1 MSSSAAVSSD
11 NTSSFKVPANLGEF
25 NQVLNGLGL
34 VPIPLSVMTVLKARE
49 PRQRVLD
56 ALARATLGDLNAKT
70 YLNRILREAREASG
84 QAIGDGATTT
94 ASKPSTRALAQSG
107 ERPALRVVEST
118 PLPRASTAAT
128 PVKTAPPSP
137 DLSNQPKPAE
147 TAAPRRKEERPR
159 LNCHVYGQ
167 SAALCFEADQTRA
180 GEPTVALD
188 AALAKGQKQ
197 KDNERAF
204 DWASKIRLQLTRTE
218 LPVVLG
224 VFLHILPG
232 CEFKYHGEHRD
243 KGFSVANQGD
253 SFLVRVFAKE
263 QPPRV
268 VPIGPEDAV
277 RVAALLMQQY
287 RFSLGEWL
295 SGTDIMLLLK
305 AVLPMKARE
314 RVHADGNG
322 R

>member
-1 MSSSAAVSSD
+1 M
-11 NTSSFKVPANLGEF
+11 
-25 NQVLNGLGL
+25 
-34 VPIPLSVMTVLKARE
+34 
-49 PRQRVLD
+49 
-56 ALARATLGDLNAKT
+56 
-70 YLNRILREAREASG
+70 
-84 QAIGDGATTT
+84 
-94 ASKPSTRALAQSG
+94 
-107 ERPALRVVEST
+107 
-118 PLPRASTAAT
+118 
-128 PVKTAPPSP
+128 
-137 DLSNQPKPAE
+137 
-147 TAAPRRKEERPR
+147 
-159 LNCHVYGQ
+159 YGQ

-180 GEPTVALD
+180 GEQTVALD
-188 AALAKGQKQ
+188 AALAKGQPQ

-204 DWASKIRLQLTRTE
+204 DWARKIRLQLTRTE

-268 VPIGPEDAV
+268 VPIGPEEAV
-277 RVAALLMQQY
+277 RVAALLMRQY
-287 RFSLGEWL
+287 RSSLGEWL

-305 AVLPMKARE
+305 TVLPMKTRE
-314 RVHADGNG
+314 RIHTDGNG

>member
-56 ALARATLGDLNAKT
+56 ALGRATLGDLNAKT

-94 ASKPSTRALAQSG
+94 ASKPPTRALAQSG

-118 PLPRASTAAT
+118 LLPRAATAAT
-128 PVKTAPPSP
+128 PAKTAPPSP
-137 DLSNQPKPAE
+137 DLSNQPKPAA

-167 SAALCFEADQTRA
+167 SRRPLFR
-180 GEPTVALD
+180 
-188 AALAKGQKQ
+188 
-197 KDNERAF
+197 
-204 DWASKIRLQLTRTE
+204 
-218 LPVVLG
+218 
-224 VFLHILPG
+224 
-232 CEFKYHGEHRD
+232 
-243 KGFSVANQGD
+243 
-253 SFLVRVFAKE
+253 
-263 QPPRV
+263 
-268 VPIGPEDAV
+268 
-277 RVAALLMQQY
+277 
-287 RFSLGEWL
+287 
-295 SGTDIMLLLK
+295 
-305 AVLPMKARE
+305 
-314 RVHADGNG
+314 G
-322 R
+322 RSNPLR